1 MTEGIVTVVLNNL
14 KDAAVKEAL
23 SFFGA
28 GDKLESLQ
36 HELRW
41 IRAFLKDAETK
52 QNLDERTKT
61 WVSDVREVA
70 HRIEDVA
77 DMFMAEV
84 DGHNRPGM
92 TNVLKRVLSNPK
104 KLPIVHKLN
113 SEIDAIQ
120 TRLLQIKE
128 LTDKYSIS
136 RVLGESSSALLTRR
150 PIREAMLNED
160 DPDVIGL
167 ETDKENIVNLLLD
180 PNTTR
185 RCVVSIIGQ
194 GGLGK
199 TTLAKKAYNRFVL
212 AFNLHAEFLFYSCT
226 KSLIT

>member
-1 MTEGIVTVVLNNL
+1 MTEGIVTLVLNNL

-28 GDKLESLQ
+28 GDKLDSLQ
-36 HELRW
+36 HELCW

-70 HRIEDVA
+70 HRIEDVV

-84 DGHNRPGM
+84 DDRNRPGM
-92 TNVLKRVLSNPK
+92 TNILKRVLSNPK

-136 RVLGESSSALLTRR
+136 RLLGESSSAVLTRR
-150 PIREAMLNED
+150 PIREAMLLDED
-160 DPDVIGL
+160 DPDPI
-167 ETDKENIVNLLLD
+167 
-180 PNTTR
+180 R
-185 RCVVSIIGQ
+185 
-194 GGLGK
+194 
-199 TTLAKKAYNRFVL
+199 
-212 AFNLHAEFLFYSCT
+212 
-226 KSLIT
+226 